1 MPGDGRMD
9 MTDLI
14 DTFCGYANA
23 LKDQYIYCT
32 LCNALYV
39 IVTELET
46 SERNLIPPPPWN
58 SENILLQFFVIPTL
72 KIYKQISSKR
82 R

>member
-9 MTDLI
+9 MTGLI
-14 DTFCGYANA
+14 GAFCGYANA
-23 LKDQYIYCT
+23 LKDQYIYC
-32 LCNALYV
+32 NALYV

-46 SERNLIPPPPWN
+46 FERNLIPPPSWK

-72 KIYKQISSKR
+72 KIYKHISSKR